1 MAKSVKRAPVK
12 VKRAPAPAAPNAPV
26 VAAAVAIDAETT
38 MSTRLPTKLLGAAK
52 AYCATAKTPDGR
64 KVRMQDLFQQCIAE
78 GLKQRG
84 VAL

>member
-26 VAAAVAIDAETT
+26 AAVVEAETT
-38 MSTRLPTKLLGAAK
+38 MSTRIGVRLLGAAK